1 MRKIVLVLIIVFGMA
16 CIFLAVRGPA
26 GHRLELT
33 TYFADAQG
41 LRRGAPVRLAGVDVG
56 SISGI
61 RVRPELRD
69 DPAEVKLTLLT
80 DYELKVPKDSTIS
93 LHRSGV
99 LGETFAEID
108 IHGAVGAAVGN
119 HGTLKSKPS
128 YDGDSQVIER
138 LTEAL
143 AKKNCD
149 PKDVHPEQNRAASVG
164 GRK

>member
-1 MRKIVLVLIIVFGMA
+1 MRKIVLVLIIVFGIG
-16 CIFLAVRGPA
+16 CIFLALRGPA

-33 TYFADAQG
+33 TYFADDQG

-56 SISGI
+56 SITVI

-69 DPAEVKLTLLT
+69 NPAEVKLTLLT
-80 DYELKVPKDSTIS
+80 DYELKVPNDSTIS
-93 LHRSGV
+93 LNRSGV

-108 IHGAVGAAVGN
+108 VHEAVGPAVAN

-128 YDGDSQVIER
+128 DDRDSQLIKR
-138 LTEAL
+138 LTDAL

-149 PKDVHPEQNRAASVG
+149 TKDVHPEQNRAASVG